1 MKWENFPEHERN
13 YLAGLQLPAF
23 EESPW
28 VSGPP
33 LAKRRIAMI
42 STAGIERR
50 TDKPYA
56 FLSGEYR
63 VIPGD
68 VDVGEL
74 VMSHLSANFDRTGF
88 QQDVN
93 VVLPLDRMR
102 ELEAEGVI
110 GSVADFHYG
119 FMGGSEPDE
128 FEAHVP
134 ELVNLLKQDAVD
146 TVLMC
151 PV

>member
-1 MKWENFPEHERN
+1 MRWEKLPEHERN
-13 YLAGLQLPAF
+13 YLAGMQMPVF
-23 EESPW
+23 EESHW

-33 LAKRRIAMI
+33 MAKRRIAMI

-68 VDVGEL
+68 VDMGEL
-74 VMSHLSANFDRTGF
+74 VMSHLSPNFDRSGF

-102 ELEAEGVI
+102 ELASEGQI

-119 FMGGSEPDE
+119 FMGGSSPDDMEP
-128 FEAHVP
+128 HVP
-134 ELVNLLKQDAVD
+134 ELVRLLKEDAVD
-146 TVLMC
+146 TVLLC